1 MKTLSALLAIA
12 TLCLAV
18 TAQAQAQDTIPVG
31 AKPLQGNASLLRWEN
46 RIYRRI
52 EKSSEI
58 PLKVPRFCAAI
69 RSTVLVMGEQTLP
82 LDVSP
87 EVDHWILSLKN
98 PPAELSGIVVLEF
111 DSAPLLIDEL
121 SPINQLGD
129 GSLWLAAHFAKTS
142 GDKLRYEPQPHKNT
156 VGYWTVP
163 TDSVQWNLRV
173 EKAGKFNLAVL
184 QGCGAGQGGSLAN
197 IQIKGADGK
206 LVFETSFEVL
216 ETGHFQNFQWKQL
229 EAVELKEPGNYSLKV
244 QPKQIRKAA
253 LMDIRAIQLLRLP

>member
-129 GSLWLAAHFAKTS
+129 GSLWLAAHFAKTMAISFAMNLSLIRTPWAIGLCLPILFS
-142 GDKLRYEPQPHKNT
+142 GICESRRRASSTWLCFK
-156 VGYWTVP
+156 
-163 TDSVQWNLRV
+163 
-173 EKAGKFNLAVL
+173 
-184 QGCGAGQGGSLAN
+184 
-197 IQIKGADGK
+197 
-206 LVFETSFEVL
+206 
-216 ETGHFQNFQWKQL
+216 
-229 EAVELKEPGNYSLKV
+229 AVEPDKV
-244 QPKQIRKAA
+244 AA
-253 LMDIRAIQLLRLP
+253 LLTFRSRALTAKQFSKPALKFWRQVTSRTFSGSNSKPLSSRSPATTRSKSNPSRSARPR

>member
-1 MKTLSALLAIA
+1 MKKNSALLAIA
-12 TLCLAV
+12 ILCLACMPALAEV
-18 TAQAQAQDTIPVG
+18 SIPEA
-31 AKPLQGNASLLRWEN
+31 AKPLPGHTSLLRWEN
-46 RIYRRI
+46 RIYRKI
-52 EKSSEI
+52 ESSSEF

-69 RSTVLVMGEQTLP
+69 RSTVLVMGQQTLP
-82 LDVSP
+82 LDVAP
-87 EVDHWILSLKN
+87 EIDHWILSLKN
-98 PPAELSGIVVLEF
+98 PPADLSGIVVLEF

-142 GDKLRYEPQPHKNT
+142 GEKLRYEPQPHKNT

-184 QGCGAGQGGSLAN
+184 QGCGGGQGGSIAN
-197 IQIKGADGK
+197 LQISSADGK
-206 LVFETSFEVL
+206 TVFETSFEVV

-229 EAVELKEPGNYSLKV
+229 DAVELKEAGNYTLKV

>member
-1 MKTLSALLAIA
+1 MKTLSQLLAIA
-12 TLCLAV
+12 ILSLAGLP
-18 TAQAQAQDTIPVG
+18 AQAQNSIPVE
-31 AKPLQGNASLLRWEN
+31 AKPLPGNPSLLRWES
-46 RIYRRI
+46 RIYRKI
-52 EKSSEI
+52 EKSSEF

-69 RSTVLVMGEQTLP
+69 RSTMLVVGQQSLP

-87 EVDHWILSLKN
+87 EIDHWILSLKN
-98 PPAELSGIVVLEF
+98 PPTELSGTVVLEF

-121 SPINQLGD
+121 SPIAQLGD
-129 GSLWLAAHFAKTS
+129 GSLWLPAHFGKTS

-163 TDSVQWNLRV
+163 TDSVQWNVRV

-184 QGCGAGQGGSLAN
+184 QGCGGGQGGSIAN
-197 IQIKGADGK
+197 LQITSADGK
-206 LVFETSFEVL
+206 PVFETTFEVL

-229 EAVELKEPGNYSLKV
+229 EAVELKEAGLYTLKV

>member
-1 MKTLSALLAIA
+1 MKPLTELLAIA
-12 TLCLAV
+12 ILCLAV
-18 TAQAQAQDTIPVG
+18 PAQAQDSIPVD
-31 AKPLQGNASLLRWEN
+31 AKPLQGNPSLLRWEN
-46 RIYRRI
+46 CIYRKI
-52 EKSSEI
+52 EKSTEL
-58 PLKVPRFCAAI
+58 PFKVPRFCAAI
-69 RSTVLVMGEQTLP
+69 RSTVLVMGQQTLT

-87 EVDHWILSLKN
+87 EIDHWILTLKN

-111 DSAPLLIDEL
+111 DSPPLLIDEL
-121 SPINQLGD
+121 TPISQLGD
-129 GSLWLAAHFAKTS
+129 GSLWLAAHLAKTS

-163 TDSVQWNLRV
+163 TDSVQWNVRV
-173 EKAGKFNLAVL
+173 ERPGKFNLAVL
-184 QGCGAGQGGSLAN
+184 QGCGAGQGGSIASL
-197 IQIKGADGK
+197 QITSADGK
-206 LVFETSFEVL
+206 TVFETSFEVL